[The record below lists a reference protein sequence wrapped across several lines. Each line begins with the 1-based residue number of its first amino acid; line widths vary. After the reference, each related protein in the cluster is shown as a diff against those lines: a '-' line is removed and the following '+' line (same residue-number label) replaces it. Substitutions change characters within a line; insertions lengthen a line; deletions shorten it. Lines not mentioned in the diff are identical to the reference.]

1 MFFILYNCPSI
12 IKLFWSSCNL
22 LNDLSIN
29 SPVTNIIVRAK
40 TQAEISGEAARGS
53 IPDEILRRIDQ
64 LLNPKLPW
72 QVILSKFLDRKIKE
86 NYSWARRNRRYV
98 SSIYMPSL
106 YSEGLGNLTFAIDT
120 SGSIEDDEL
129 QEMLSEIQGIQQVFN
144 PETMKIIDCDST
156 IHEIHEIDQSTDI
169 MSLKFHGGGGTS
181 FKPVLNY
188 VKENPTQALI
198 YFTDLEGETEL
209 DDIESPIIWICT
221 SDHEPSKI
229 GETVYMHEY

>member
-1 MFFILYNCPSI
+1 MVSTM
-12 IKLFWSSCNL
+12 
-22 LNDLSIN
+22 
-29 SPVTNIIVRAK
+29 V
-40 TQAEISGEAARGS
+40 
-53 IPDEILRRIDQ
+53 
-64 LLNPKLPW
+64 
-72 QVILSKFLDRKIKE
+72 DRSMAMGKIKE

-181 FKPVLNY
+181 FQPVLNY
-188 VKENPTQALI
+188 VNENPTQALI
-198 YFTDLEGETEL
+198 YFTDLEGDFPDHPPGFPMLWITTVKHDVPFGEVTFMEGI
-209 DDIESPIIWICT
+209 IE
-221 SDHEPSKI
+221 EAA
-229 GETVYMHEY
+229 

>member
-1 MFFILYNCPSI
+1 M
-12 IKLFWSSCNL
+12 
-22 LNDLSIN
+22 
-29 SPVTNIIVRAK
+29 
-40 TQAEISGEAARGS
+40 
-53 IPDEILRRIDQ
+53 
-64 LLNPKLPW
+64 NPKLPW

-156 IHEIHEIDQSTDI
+156 IHEIHEIDQSTNI
-169 MSLKFHGGGGTS
+169 S
-181 FKPVLNY
+181 
-188 VKENPTQALI
+188 
-198 YFTDLEGETEL
+198 
-209 DDIESPIIWICT
+209 T
-221 SDHEPSKI
+221 SDNKQQQQRAWRSQGCPNFKEHASCTKDI
-229 GETVYMHEY
+229 KNKK